1 MEEKVNQKK
10 PILLVSLA
18 ALAIICVVI
27 VLFLRGNR
35 QSEHE
40 AIVLPETAA
49 PAQTSEPEPVKE
61 APALAEVREDNV
73 QKILRSLSR
82 PSSYHQELNIVR
94 TVDGKEYGE
103 TVYLWVSG
111 KLLHADLISDSG
123 IKSVLTDGETLYL
136 WYDDDSSVT
145 QFELD
150 SSVSMDDLIGIPTYE
165 SILEL
170 EEGFIEKAE
179 FVTEEQMDNMNCVC
193 VRAKEDEVTKEYWVS
208 LDSGLLCLE
217 KETEREIPTYSV
229 RQSSLEILADGDIV
243 LSDIFILPD
252 GSEPFSEE

>member
-1 MEEKVNQKK
+1 MNQKK
-10 PILLVSLA
+10 PILFVSLA
-18 ALAIICVVI
+18 ALVIICAVI

-35 QSEHE
+35 KSEHE
-40 AIVLPETAA
+40 AIILPETAA
-49 PAQTSEPEPVKE
+49 PVQTAEPEPEKE

-111 KLLHADLISDSG
+111 KLLHADLISNSG

-136 WYDDDSSVT
+136 WYDDDSVVA

-150 SSVSMDDLIGIPTYE
+150 GSVSMDDLIGIPTYE
-165 SILEL
+165 RILEL
-170 EEGFIEKAE
+170 NEGCIEKAE
-179 FVTEEQMDNMNCVC
+179 FVTEEQMNNMNCVC
-193 VRAKEDEVTKEYWVS
+193 VHAKENDTLKEYWVS
-208 LDSGLLCLE
+208 LDSGLLCME
-217 KETEREIPTYSV
+217 IETENEIPAYSV
-229 RQSSLEILADGDIV
+229 RQASLEILADGDEV

-252 GSEPFSEE
+252 GSEPFSEK